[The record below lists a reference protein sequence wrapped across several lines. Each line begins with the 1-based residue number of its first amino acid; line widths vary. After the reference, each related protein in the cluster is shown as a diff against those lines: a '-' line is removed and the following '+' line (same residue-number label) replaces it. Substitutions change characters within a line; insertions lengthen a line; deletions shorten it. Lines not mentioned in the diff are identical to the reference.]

1 MKKAMPAG
9 RQGSALI
16 LIVFIIAAFTILAAL
31 FAKIVYNN
39 YASANAALLR
49 EQAFYLAEAGLEKG
63 KVELVHNSNW
73 YTDLPY
79 FLEDNV
85 TWLAGYA
92 LGQETTLGE
101 GAFKIVREKGE
112 TNLYAIGKKGK
123 GVVILRIDF
132 SPAPFRIL
140 GWKEL

>member
-1 MKKAMPAG
+1 MKK
-9 RQGSALI
+9 GSALI
-16 LIVFIIAAFTILAAL
+16 LIIFILAAFTILAAL

-73 YTDLPY
+73 YTDMPY

-101 GAFKIVREKGE
+101 GSFKIVREKGKMH
-112 TNLYAIGKKGK
+112 LYAIGKKGNGLVLLK
-123 GVVILRIDF
+123 LKF
-132 SPAPFRIL
+132 YPSPFQSL
-140 GWKEL
+140 EWEEL